1 MTISEIFTRVDSTIR
16 RSSVLVTAITPTN
29 PVVPS
34 RTTFDQLIRN
44 IDLMIKDL
52 ETAKVSVEK
61 RKNKLYPV

>member
-34 RTTFDQLIRN
+34 RSTFDQLIRN

-52 ETAKVSVEK
+52 ETAKASVEK
-61 RKNKLYPV
+61 RKNKLYPA

>member
-61 RKNKLYPV
+61 RKNKLYPT